1 MGISKTVEVDVDIE
15 LDDFEDDELIEECEE
30 RGIWPSKEEEVDY
43 TLSDNLFRHI
53 CDCGYHEPKD
63 SLLNKLRDLM

>member
-43 TLSDNLFRHI
+43 SLSDI